1 MPLCGEVTAVSSAL
15 PFNRC
20 CSVLTPLLGCGGWEA
35 ATVLPCWR
43 WRTPARGQELATTQ
57 QHPEGHESEP
67 LCDSRTPRQDGL
79 GVLAG
84 AGMLP
89 ASPDFVRPCARAEG
103 QGQEQPPGQSRDAM
117 FSEHHLAGR
126 VLSEQCN

>member
-1 MPLCGEVTAVSSAL
+1 MSSAL
-15 PFNRC
+15 PFNCC

-67 LCDSRTPRQDGL
+67 LCDSRTL
-79 GVLAG
+79 LAG
-84 AGMLP
+84 WPSVSSQGQGCCPRLLTFSFLVHGQKDRARSSPRVRAGMQC
-89 ASPDFVRPCARAEG
+89 SPNTTLLG
-103 QGQEQPPGQSRDAM
+103 G
-117 FSEHHLAGR
+117 
-126 VLSEQCN
+126 